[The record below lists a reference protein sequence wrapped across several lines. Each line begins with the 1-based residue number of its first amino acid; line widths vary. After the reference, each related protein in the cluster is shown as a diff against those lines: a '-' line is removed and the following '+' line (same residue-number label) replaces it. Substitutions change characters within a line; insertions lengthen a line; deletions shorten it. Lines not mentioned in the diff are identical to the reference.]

1 MDDGR
6 HFSRVPF
13 RIEAEVQSEGG
24 TFQGEVKNLSLKGAL
39 IAVPDSHPVGEA
51 VDVKIYLAEDEPDV
65 VIEVEGKVVRADQ
78 EGIAVLFTK
87 VELSSFIHLRNL
99 VALNIG
105 DGDAVM
111 NELSHF
117 LEERLREE
125 DATPGQ

>member
-1 MDDGR
+1 
-6 HFSRVPF
+6 
-13 RIEAEVQSEGG
+13 
-24 TFQGEVKNLSLKGAL
+24 
-39 IAVPDSHPVGEA
+39 
-51 VDVKIYLAEDEPDV
+51 
-65 VIEVEGKVVRADQ
+65 
-78 EGIAVLFTK
+78 

-125 DATPGQ
+125 DASPGQ